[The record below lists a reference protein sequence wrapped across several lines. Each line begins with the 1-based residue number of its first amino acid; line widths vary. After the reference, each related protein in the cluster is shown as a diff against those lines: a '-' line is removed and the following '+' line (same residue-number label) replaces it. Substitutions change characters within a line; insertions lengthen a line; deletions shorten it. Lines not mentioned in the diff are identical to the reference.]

1 MRRIKVQNAGKTE
14 HFHAYIK
21 ENYID
26 KAKDLYANIIK
37 DKIMLA
43 LANIETTLRLFLS
56 LMVTNY
62 SGERSFS
69 R

>member
-1 MRRIKVQNAGKTE
+1 MRRIKMQNAGKTE
-14 HFHAYIK
+14 NFHAYIK

-26 KAKDLYANIIK
+26 KAKDLYAIIIK

-43 LANIETTLRLFLS
+43 LANIKTILRLFLS
-56 LMVTNY
+56 LMVTNC
-62 SGERSFS
+62 SEERSFS